1 MGRTHSVNPH
11 RYANQSP
18 TTMHRVVHGGDFTS
32 GLGTFASAIGNRQVA
47 TGTAYYGKASKS
59 TLESFIPN
67 FSDSMSSLDPD
78 SDDFNQDLYDVL
90 TSKEKQTLQDD
101 KGFKFWDLAYAVPF
115 IGLYQDTREGWD
127 EMTGSRHPEILENA
141 VERYNKKLKV
151 DEAQRQADQKKKEM
165 DYMQKKM
172 AETLRE
178 ELQGKIG
185 NRQYM
190 DTIPV
195 VNEPVGISN
204 IPIDVTR
211 GRGFG
216 GLPVQHL
223 FDQQLER
230 FHPKRR
236 HQVVW

>member
-18 TTMHRVVHGGDFTS
+18 TTMKHVIHGGDFTS
-32 GLGTFASAIGNRQVA
+32 GLGNFAKGIVNRQVA
-47 TGTAYYGKASKS
+47 TGTAYYGKADKS

-67 FSDSMSSLDPD
+67 FTDSMNSLDPD
-78 SDDFNQDLYDVL
+78 SDDFNQDLYNVL
-90 TSKEKQTLQDD
+90 TDEEKQTLEGDE
-101 KGFKFWDLAYAVPF
+101 GFKVWDLAYAIPF
-115 IGLYQDTREGWD
+115 IGLFQDTREGWD

-141 VERYNKKLKV
+141 IERYNKKLKV
-151 DEAQRQADQKKKEM
+151 DEAQQQADQKKKEM

-172 AETLRE
+172 ADSLRE

-190 DTIPV
+190 DNIPV
-195 VNEPVGISN
+195 VNDPVGISN

-216 GLPVQHL
+216 GLPAQYL
-223 FDQQLER
+223 FDKQIER
-230 FHPKRR
+230 YHPKRR